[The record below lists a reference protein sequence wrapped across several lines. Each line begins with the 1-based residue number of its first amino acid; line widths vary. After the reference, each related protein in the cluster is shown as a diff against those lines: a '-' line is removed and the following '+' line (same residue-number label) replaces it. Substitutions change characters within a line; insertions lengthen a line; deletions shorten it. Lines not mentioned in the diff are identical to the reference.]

1 MSPTLIIII
10 AAVAGVLILFL
21 LLRALYKVAEPN
33 EALIISGWGARVER
47 TESADSMGF
56 KIITGRGAL
65 VIPGFQNARRLSLD
79 TRGTNLQVTCVT
91 KQGLPVTVR
100 AVVIYKV
107 GDDFASIANA
117 ARRFLDQQDG
127 MNGTI
132 HELFS
137 GHLRSI
143 VGGLTIEEMI
153 HNRDALT
160 GEVRQSS
167 ANEMIKLGL
176 VVDSLQIQEID
187 DESGYILNLGKP
199 HAAAVAAQA
208 RIAEAQRD
216 QEATE
221 AEQIAAAKKAGA
233 IRESQIQQAGYTAE
247 VDQAKAKASQAG
259 PLSEATARQEVVVQ
273 ETRAAQLEADLS
285 EQRLQSQVRK
295 PADARA
301 YETRTIAD
309 ADRDAQIAR
318 AQAQAKET
326 ELRAAADATKVKVA
340 AEAEAQATKAR
351 GEASASATRATGEAE
366 AAAAQARGLA
376 AAESA
381 RAKGLAEAESIK
393 ARAAALAENQEAV
406 VAQQLAEQWPEIV
419 AAGATAFSSVDHMV
433 VLNGADGVSD
443 MFAKALSLGGTG
455 LGLARQLMDAMKPA
469 ETPRPKG
476 NGTVPTDTTLTSSEV
491 KRLD

>member
-1 MSPTLIIII
+1 MSSTLIIII

-21 LLRALYKVAEPN
+21 ILKALYKVAEPN

-47 TESADSMGF
+47 TETADSMGF

-65 VIPGFQNARRLSLD
+65 VMPGFQTARRLSLD
-79 TRGTNLQVTCVT
+79 TRATNLQVACVT

-107 GDDFASIANA
+107 GDDFASIANS

-127 MNGTI
+127 VNNTI
-132 HELFS
+132 HELFA

-143 VGGLTIEEMI
+143 VGGLTIEDMI

-187 DESGYILNLGKP
+187 DESGYIPNLGKP

-221 AEQIAAAKKAGA
+221 AEQAANAKKAAAVRG
-233 IRESQIQQAGYTAE
+233 SQIQQAGYQAE
-247 VDQAKAKASQAG
+247 IDQARAKAGQAG

-273 ETRAAQLEADLS
+273 ETRAAQLEADLA

-295 PADARA
+295 PADAKA
-301 YETRTIAD
+301 YETRTLAD

-326 ELRAAADATKVKVA
+326 ELRAAADATKVKIA
-340 AEAEAQATKAR
+340 ADAEAQATKAR

-366 AAAAQARGLA
+366 AGAAKAKGLA
-376 AAESA
+376 AAEA
-381 RAKGLAEAESIK
+381 AKAKGLAEAESIK

-406 VAQQLAEQWPEIV
+406 VAQQLAEHWPEIV
-419 AAGATAFSSVDHMV
+419 SAGASAFGNIDHMV

-443 MFAKALSLGGTG
+443 MFAKALTLGGTG
-455 LGLARQLMDAMKPA
+455 LGLARQLLDAMNTKESA
-469 ETPRPKG
+469 TPKT
-476 NGTVPTDTTLTSSEV
+476 NGSVDTALTGTEL
-491 KRLD
+491 KKLD